1 MKNIFKLM
9 GLVLLAGALTLASCS
24 KEEDTNNSGNN
35 NAGGGNN
42 GGSST
47 IAYTDYTSN
56 PVVYGSGVHPFIPG
70 VSSDEFNYT
79 IEDGFGYLISIYET
93 GAGIVS
99 ETGVEWGYDNV
110 ALLAEGTEIGASS
123 RFTSNNSVSLYMD
136 DNTTWYNRTGY
147 VGFKMAKNGATHYGW
162 AKIKVDNNGV
172 TIYGIAY
179 EQTANKSIK
188 AGQK

>member
-35 NAGGGNN
+35 NGGGNN

-56 PVVYGSGVHPFIPG
+56 PVVYTDGVNPFIPG

-79 IEDGFGYLISIYET
+79 IEDGFGYLISIYEP

-99 ETGVEWGYDNV
+99 VDGAAYSYANV

-123 RFTSNNSVSLYMD
+123 RFTSNNSVLLYHMD